1 MSSVVGGGALR
12 TLKLALVQLA
22 VGAQKSSNLE
32 RAGSLVRAAAKNG
45 AKLVTL
51 PVRLERPVQSSRES
65 IMNILDRNV
74 STLPME

>member
-1 MSSVVGGGALR
+1 MSSAAVGES
-12 TLKLALVQLA
+12 TLKLALVQLE

-32 RAGSLVRAAAKNG
+32 RAGSLVRAAANNG

-51 PVRLERPVQSSRES
+51 PVRLERPAQQCGRES
-65 IMNILDRNV
+65 IINVLDRNV